1 MIKLKIHTQLLMK
14 QLKLIDMSKKLCR
27 QQITIK
33 VSFNKIVKD
42 WHTL

>member
-14 QLKLIDMSKKLCR
+14 QLKLIDMFKKLCR